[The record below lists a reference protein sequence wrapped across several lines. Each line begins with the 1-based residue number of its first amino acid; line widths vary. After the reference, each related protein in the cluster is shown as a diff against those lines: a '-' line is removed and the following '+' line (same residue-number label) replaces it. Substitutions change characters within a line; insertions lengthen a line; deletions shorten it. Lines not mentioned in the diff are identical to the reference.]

1 MFLLSN
7 IPIQSNFVTITT
19 ALNDDYKNQPKI
31 NLPLKT
37 KEKRCLAIND
47 KKQIGYFSQDVIDLL
62 NLDVCAGTPIY
73 IGQSN
78 IEHIKNRHPYEFD
91 RYFTNI
97 EEIIA
102 EPDYVGQNPKDQSIT
117 YVKLFQLESEYI
129 RIAVRITPKKVAFA
143 KSLHL
148 LSTRNAE
155 RYIEHGTLKKLD
167 K

>member
-1 MFLLSN
+1 MLSIEITDERLSSVSVIVL
-7 IPIQSNFVTITT
+7 IP
-19 ALNDDYKNQPKI
+19 
-31 NLPLKT
+31 
-37 KEKRCLAIND
+37 
-47 KKQIGYFSQDVIDLL
+47 
-62 NLDVCAGTPIY
+62 
-73 IGQSN
+73 
-78 IEHIKNRHPYEFD
+78 
-91 RYFTNI
+91 NI

-117 YVKLFQLESEYI
+117 YVKLFQLESVYI